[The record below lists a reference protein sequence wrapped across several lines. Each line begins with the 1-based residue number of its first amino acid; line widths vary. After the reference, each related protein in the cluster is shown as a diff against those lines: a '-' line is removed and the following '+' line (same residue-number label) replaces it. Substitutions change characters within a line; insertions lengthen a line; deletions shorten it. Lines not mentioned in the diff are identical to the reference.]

1 MPLLPTHTSG
11 STVSASSDLATMT
24 TLFGE
29 NVTLSST
36 PLASIPTRTPQPSI
50 TPPITNNAFA
60 QSLHV
65 VNPRESIS
73 TLNSYSV
80 PSGSTRSSPKLDPY
94 RPALRHHH
102 WSSISGTSTDSEN
115 LSSKGD
121 PDPIW
126 MPVVARISTHVLRL
140 EREFYYNQAIVK
152 DADPECEH
160 TVRPLEIFKL
170 PTTPGDT
177 RPIVVCVYEAP
188 GKNYLREVLDMGPA
202 FYGLNNHRMSV
213 ADGTP
218 GERIPLQAFLDFAV
232 GAAETLEL
240 LHHGANSVHGE
251 VRSDTFHWNRETG
264 AVKLANV
271 GNGPRAFENLLS
283 SEGWA
288 NLSREIGVKNK
299 LHFIAPEQTGRLPAE
314 PDSRTDIYSLGVLF
328 WTLLTGQPAFDA
340 ETPID
345 IVQRV
350 LTHRLPLVTAI
361 RMDVPDAIAH
371 IIAKM
376 TQKQMDERYHSM
388 SGLRYDLVQIQK
400 YLGEGDQ
407 EKIKNYK
414 VGQRDVSSFFILP
427 TKQFGRHAETE
438 RITKIIDKAQKRHS
452 ASSARPS
459 PSQHGLLSAGS
470 NSSVSDSRM
479 DGAEE
484 APGSD
489 DSSSFGFR
497 ESRSNST
504 TIGLDGAYTPGYS
517 SKPNLNLLGKR
528 TRGIADPRIAPLDVL
543 SDRDSN
549 FSGGLQPATDILP
562 GMMNRRRNSHKYKRR
577 SKTEVISILGPAGV
591 GKTALIKA
599 VQPVIRRHGY
609 FALGRFD
616 RARPSPFEPLIKV
629 MASLFRQIFS
639 EKDVNT
645 PYHEHLRA
653 HVTPFWPILHSMLDL
668 PSTLL
673 DVTVLSK
680 KLLVKTDTA
689 NQSINTE
696 VPTIDSNGPKTH
708 VIPPHQGTWDANDF
722 LRGPANTKSIRL
734 INTYMD
740 VLRTIC
746 TGKLICV
753 CLDDLQYADGES
765 IELLMHIIRAKV
777 PVVLM
782 LSSRVEDGNIP
793 EPMVKLLDLDST
805 NKIELANLREKH
817 VFEYVAA
824 TMSQPVETV
833 LPLAAVVYA
842 KSEGNPFLVK
852 DILQTCY
859 QRNCLWYDWK
869 ESGWQFD
876 LDKIFNE
883 FSSEGCT
890 DNGYLTRRLQELPPA
905 ARSILAWAS
914 LIGTTFSF
922 KLIQSI
928 VTGDFFY
935 SSGRDQT
942 HDATCPKRAKLI
954 NLSETDCINALQQLV
969 NMYIINPG
977 ETDDE
982 FRFAHGRYLKAANEM
997 RECQNTTKMHFIIAQ
1012 AMMTY
1017 LSQCKYNLYPLARHI
1032 CLSADIVK
1040 ERIPTRM
1047 RYRDVLWRGAQKAIE
1062 TGAKPTGLWY
1072 YKTALQLLQDD
1083 KWNTDNPDVFYDET
1097 LQLHVNTAEIMYL
1110 QGEEAAALE
1119 LLNETFSHARCS
1131 ADKTRSYILKGRVL
1145 ASQGNFM
1152 DAFVSQR
1159 ECLAGLGLPLPEVTW
1174 EECDAEF
1181 KKLELRL
1188 QQLDKEALLT
1198 APLSEDKTV
1207 IALGTVLSE
1216 ALGALYW
1223 SNALLWYQLV
1233 IAFVNTIL
1241 DRGVFIQAG
1250 VGFTMLGAAAI
1261 GRFKDIELGLSY
1273 GDLAQEFYTMFDD
1286 AWTRGRG
1293 WTLYTL
1299 FIGHYQTPVRNL
1311 LPILDS
1317 ALEYSLS
1324 SGDKFVSI
1332 LNVGS
1337 MALSRFWAGQD
1348 LGEVEA
1354 FCNYGPEEF
1363 DDWAKDRRGG
1373 TLLIVIRQVA
1383 RALQGKTIAADA
1395 ATLLDDEDHRT
1406 ELWLDECGKYA
1417 ANAQRSRDI
1426 YHAMSLVAYHLMGY
1440 HEYVVKK
1447 GRELLAGSLDE
1458 LWSNRPTCG
1467 TRFYL
1472 GLSLI
1477 ALAKE
1482 KPEEERGPYIE
1493 EAREMKRFIDDWG
1506 KVNDVNYFAWS
1517 RILESAI
1524 SDITQVYYHVTSNL
1538 EMAIDHCQVHGFAME
1553 EALAMEMQ
1561 ADFLLMRGAKRA
1573 GKVMIQEAIAA
1584 WNRINAAGKARQL
1597 QEKHEWLI
1605 KTATTSRTM
1614 DATTQT
1620 QDLHAL
1626 TVGEDAQIQNKR
1638 EYTNQW
1644 VQPKAA
1650 VATQT
1655 PQDVPGL
1662 GLDILDLT
1670 SILEFSRV
1678 ISSELQINNLLSK
1691 MISVILESVGGQ
1703 AEFCA
1708 IVIDSEDQGWCV
1720 AASADHETGV
1730 KTYPDGIPFSEVDD
1744 QAAQQITH
1752 YLLRTKETVFVH
1764 NVLED
1769 DRFSNVG
1776 DAYLARNPH
1785 GRSIIAIPIIQADHL
1800 MGVIHLE
1807 GRPNA
1812 FTQRNMIVLNLLTN
1826 QVAISLGNALLY
1838 RKVRKVSASNASM
1851 VESQKRALVA
1861 AREAEAKAKKAEA
1874 EAMHNVKL
1882 KEEAAKAKSIFLA
1895 NVSHEL
1901 RTPLNG
1907 VIGMSELLKGTPLS
1921 KEQEQY
1927 ADSIRVCADT
1937 LLTVINDILDFS
1949 KLEAGKMQ
1957 MFTVPLNLKETITEV
1972 VRALAYTNQ
1981 EHGLKTVEDLQIDD
1995 NLVLGDPVRLHQ
2007 IFMNLLSNAYK
2018 FTPKGSVTVRARKN
2032 AETRDKVKITC
2043 SVADTGIGITQ
2054 EQLTRLFQP
2063 FSQADSSTARSYG
2076 GSGLGL
2082 SICKAMIENVLGGKI
2097 WIESTP
2103 GVGTTVSFTLTFQKA
2118 PKNSS
2123 VPNEIQISAKD
2134 PDPMAN
2140 WSQSASPE
2148 TEQKTY
2154 SFCDLSKVPREEL
2167 RVCIAEDNQIN
2178 RKIAI
2183 SFVNRLGLKC
2193 EAYEDGKQAYEALQ
2207 TKSREGKPFHLV
2219 LMDVQMPVLDGYEAT
2234 KAIRADADPNVSRV
2248 LIIAMTASAIRG
2260 DREKCLEA
2268 GMNDYLAKPVRQ
2280 TALKA
2285 MLDEYLHK
2293 SKGAAENFM
2302 KSSASKPA
2310 TVGGAN
2316 GAAEGGSKSGSSTP
2330 NRQDPP
2336 MSPIERPKLRRP
2348 FKRVMKK
2355 VEASVAEVSGETN
2368 NESKTTGAE
2377 NGEAATPSPP
2387 SGKRATDELGKITSD
2402 QVTPKPALEIGISTT
2417 NGHVNGEV
2425 NGTGHDTEAA
2435 PSFTLTERPANTDH
2449 TKAEPS

>member
-1 MPLLPTHTSG
+1 MNRHVYG
-11 STVSASSDLATMT
+11 
-24 TLFGE
+24 
-29 NVTLSST
+29 
-36 PLASIPTRTPQPSI
+36 I
-50 TPPITNNAFA
+50 
-60 QSLHV
+60 LHNPEII
-65 VNPRESIS
+65 NPRASVS
-73 TLNSYSV
+73 TLTSLSAL
-80 PSGSTRSSPKLDPY
+80 SGSTRSSPKLDPH
-94 RPALRHHH
+94 RPSLRHHH
-102 WSSISGTSTDSEN
+102 WSSISGASTDSEN

-126 MPVVARISTHVLRL
+126 LPVVARISTHVLRL
-140 EREFYYNQAIVK
+140 EREFHYNQAIMK
-152 DADPECEH
+152 DADPDCEH
-160 TVRPLEIFKL
+160 TIRPIEIFKM
-170 PTTPGDT
+170 PSTPGD
-177 RPIVVCVYEAP
+177 PEPMIVCVYEAP
-188 GKNYLREVLDMGPA
+188 GKNYLREILDFGPA
-202 FYGLNNHRMSV
+202 FYGLNSHRMSTT
-213 ADGTP
+213 DGTP
-218 GERIPLQAFLDFAV
+218 GERIPLQVFLDFAV
-232 GAAETLEL
+232 GASESLEL
-240 LHHGANSVHGE
+240 LHHGVKTVHGE
-251 VRSDTFHWNRETG
+251 IRGDTFHWNRETN
-264 AVKLANV
+264 AVKLANG

-288 NLSREIGVKNK
+288 TLSREIGVKNK
-299 LHFIAPEQTGRLPAE
+299 LQFIAPEQTGRLPAE

-340 ETPID
+340 DTPID

-350 LTHRLPLVTAI
+350 LTHRLPMVTAI
-361 RMDVPDAIAH
+361 RIDIPDVISH

-376 TQKQMDERYHSM
+376 TQKQMDERYHSV
-388 SGLRYDLVQIQK
+388 SGLKYDLLQIQK
-400 YLGEGDQ
+400 FLGEGDQ
-407 EKIKNYK
+407 DKIKSYK

-438 RITKIIDKAQKRHS
+438 RITKIIDKAHKRQ
-452 ASSARPS
+452 SSSGTRHTT
-459 PSQHGLLSAGS
+459 SQHGLLSAAS
-470 NSSVSDSRM
+470 NSSVSDSRA
-479 DGAEE
+479 DGVDEGL
-484 APGSD
+484 GSD
-489 DSSSFGFR
+489 SSSSFGFR

-504 TIGLDGAYTPGYS
+504 TLGIEGPMYTPSFGN
-517 SKPNLNLLGKR
+517 KPNLYGKR
-528 TRGIADPRIAPLDVL
+528 GRGITDSRGTPLDVL

-549 FSGGLQPATDILP
+549 LSGGLPTPSDSLP

-577 SKTEVISILGPAGV
+577 TKTDVITILGPSGV

-599 VQPVIRRHGY
+599 VQPVVRRHGY
-609 FALGRFD
+609 FALSRFD

-668 PSTLL
+668 PPTLL

-680 KLLVKTDTA
+680 KLLLKNDGTT
-689 NQSINTE
+689 QSVNTE
-696 VPTIDSNGPKTH
+696 VPTIDSTPKPAPG
-708 VIPPHQGTWDANDF
+708 VPHQGAWDANDF

-746 TGKLICV
+746 TGKLICL
-753 CLDDLQYADGES
+753 CLDDLQSADGES
-765 IELLMHIIRAKV
+765 VDLLMHIIKAKV

-782 LSSRVEDGNIP
+782 LTSRVDDGEIP
-793 EPMVKLLDLDST
+793 EPTAKILELDSA

-824 TMSQPVETV
+824 TMSQSVETV
-833 LPLAAVVYA
+833 LPLAAVVNA

-869 ESGWQFD
+869 ASGWQFD

-883 FSSEGCT
+883 FSTEGCT
-890 DNGYLTRRLQELPPA
+890 DSEYMSRRLQELPPA

-914 LIGTTFSF
+914 LIGTNFSY
-922 KLIQSI
+922 KLIQTI
-928 VTGDFFY
+928 ITGDFFY
-935 SSGRDQT
+935 SSGRDQA
-942 HDATCPKRAKLI
+942 HDATCPKRAKLF
-954 NLSETDCINALQQLV
+954 NLSETDCINGLQQLV
-969 NMYIINPG
+969 NLYILTPG

-982 FRFAHGRYLKAANEM
+982 FRFSHTRYLKAANEM

-1012 AMMTY
+1012 VMMTY

-1032 CLSADIVK
+1032 CLSADLVK
-1040 ERIPTRM
+1040 ERIPSRM

-1072 YKTALQLLQDD
+1072 YKTAVKLLQDD

-1097 LQLHVNTAEIMYL
+1097 LQLYVNSAEIMHVS
-1110 QGEEAAALE
+1110 GEPEEALTF
-1119 LLNETFSHARCS
+1119 LNETFTNARCS
-1131 ADKTRSYILKGRVL
+1131 ADKTRSYILKGRIL
-1145 ASQGNFM
+1145 ASQGKFL
-1152 DAFVSQR
+1152 DAFGVQKQ
-1159 ECLAGLGLPLPEVTW
+1159 CLEELGLSLPPLTW
-1174 EECDAEF
+1174 EEGDVEF
-1181 KKLELRL
+1181 KKLESRLR
-1188 QQLDKEALLT
+1188 QLDKEALLT
-1198 APLSEDKTV
+1198 SPLSEDKTV

-1233 IAFVNTIL
+1233 IAYVNTVL
-1241 DRGVFIQAG
+1241 DRGVFVQAG
-1250 VGFTMLGAAAI
+1250 LGFTMLGAAAI

-1273 GDLAQEFYTMFDD
+1273 GDIAHEFYTIFEDS
-1286 AWTRGRG
+1286 WTRGRG
-1293 WTLYTL
+1293 WTLFTL
-1299 FIGHYQTPVRNL
+1299 FVGHFQTPVRNL
-1311 LPILDS
+1311 LPVLDN

-1324 SGDKFVSI
+1324 SGDRFVSI
-1332 LNVGS
+1332 LNIGV

-1348 LGEVEA
+1348 LAEVEA
-1354 FCNYGPEEF
+1354 FCTYGPEEF
-1363 DDWAKDRRGG
+1363 EDWEKDRRGG
-1373 TLLIVIRQVA
+1373 TLLVATRQIA
-1383 RALQGKTIAADA
+1383 RALQGKTIAEDLK
-1395 ATLLDDEDHRT
+1395 TLLDDSEHTRDT
-1406 ELWLDECGKYA
+1406 WLAECEKYA

-1426 YHAMSLVAYHLMGY
+1426 YHAMSLVAYSLMGY
-1440 HEYVVKK
+1440 HEYVVEL
-1447 GRELLAGSLDE
+1447 GRQLLQSTLDE
-1458 LWSNRPTCG
+1458 LWSNRPACG
-1467 TRFYL
+1467 VRFYV

-1477 ALAKE
+1477 AVAKE
-1482 KPEEERGPYIE
+1482 KPKEERGPYIE
-1493 EAREMKRFIDDWG
+1493 EAKEMKKFIDHWG
-1506 KVNDVNYFAWS
+1506 AVNDVNYFAWS
-1517 RILESAI
+1517 RILEAAI
-1524 SDITQVYYHVTSNL
+1524 SDITEVYYNVISSL
-1538 EMAIDHCQVHGFAME
+1538 EMAIDHCQVHGFALE
-1553 EALAMEMQ
+1553 EALAVEMQ
-1561 ADFLLMRGAKRA
+1561 AEFLLARGAKRA
-1573 GKVMIQEAIAA
+1573 GKVMVQEAVAA
-1584 WNRINAAGKARQL
+1584 WNRINAVGKARQL
-1597 QEKHEWLI
+1597 QDKHEWLI
-1605 KTATTSRTM
+1605 KTATTTRTM
-1614 DATTQT
+1614 DAVTQT
-1620 QDLHAL
+1620 EDLHAL
-1626 TVGEDAQIQNKR
+1626 TVNEEAQVQNKR
-1638 EYTNQW
+1638 DYTNQW
-1644 VQPKAA
+1644 VQPKAVGPA
-1650 VATQT
+1650 QT
-1655 PQDVPGL
+1655 SQDVPGL

-1678 ISSELQINNLLSK
+1678 ISSELQINSLLSK

-1752 YLLRTKETVFVH
+1752 YLLRTKETVFVQ

-1776 DAYLARNPH
+1776 DAYLARNPA

-1800 MGVIHLE
+1800 MGLIHLE

-1882 KEEAAKAKSIFLA
+1882 KEEAARAKSIFLA

-1921 KEQEQY
+1921 KDQEQY

-1981 EHGLKTVEDLQIDD
+1981 EHGLQTIEDLQIDD
-1995 NLVLGDPVRLHQ
+1995 GLVLGDPVRLHQ

-2032 AETRDKVKITC
+2032 AETRDRVKITC

-2054 EQLTRLFQP
+2054 EQLARLFQP

-2103 GVGTTVSFTLTFQKA
+2103 GAGTTVSFTLTFYKA

-2123 VPNEIQISAKD
+2123 VPNDMQISAKD

-2140 WSQSASPE
+2140 WSQATSPE
-2148 TEQKTY
+2148 TEQKTV
-2154 SFCDLSKVPREEL
+2154 SFCDLSKIAREDL

-2178 RKIAI
+2178 RKIAV
-2183 SFVNRLGLKC
+2183 SFVNKIGLKC
-2193 EAYEDGKQAYEALQ
+2193 EAYEDGKLAYDALRA
-2207 TKSREGKPFHLV
+2207 KSKEGKPFHLV

-2234 KAIRADADPNVSRV
+2234 KAIRADPDPNVNRV

-2285 MLDEYLHK
+2285 MLDEYLTKTTVAAAAAGSTTNGSETGSPGDEKVNGQADKGSEK
-2293 SKGAAENFM
+2293 SPTT
-2302 KSSASKPA
+2302 SP
-2310 TVGGAN
+2310 N
-2316 GAAEGGSKSGSSTP
+2316 GAESPSVAEK
-2330 NRQDPP
+2330 
-2336 MSPIERPKLRRP
+2336 PKARRP
-2348 FKRVMKK
+2348 FRRVMKK
-2355 VEASVAEVSGETN
+2355 VDSSIAEVPEDMHKN
-2368 NESKTTGAE
+2368 
-2377 NGEAATPSPP
+2377 SPP
-2387 SGKRATDELGKITSD
+2387 SGKRETDELGKISSENIS
-2402 QVTPKPALEIGISTT
+2402 PKPTLNLGIPAL
-2417 NGHVNGEV
+2417 NGHTDVDM
-2425 NGTGHDTEAA
+2425 NGTKESSEESVALSAATDDSGIPNGHA
-2435 PSFTLTERPANTDH
+2435 SGNT
-2449 TKAEPS
+2449 A

>member
-1 MPLLPTHTSG
+1 
-11 STVSASSDLATMT
+11 
-24 TLFGE
+24 
-29 NVTLSST
+29 
-36 PLASIPTRTPQPSI
+36 
-50 TPPITNNAFA
+50 
-60 QSLHV
+60 
-65 VNPRESIS
+65 
-73 TLNSYSV
+73 
-80 PSGSTRSSPKLDPY
+80 
-94 RPALRHHH
+94 
-102 WSSISGTSTDSEN
+102 
-115 LSSKGD
+115 
-121 PDPIW
+121 
-126 MPVVARISTHVLRL
+126 MPVVARISTHVIRL
-140 EREFYYNQAIVK
+140 EREFQYNQAIMK
-152 DADPECEH
+152 EADPECEH
-160 TVRPLEIFKL
+160 TIRPIEIFKL

-177 RPIVVCVYEAP
+177 HAMVVCVYEAP
-188 GKNYLREVLDMGPA
+188 GKNYLREILDFGPA
-202 FYGLNNHRMSV
+202 FYSINNHRPG

-218 GERIPLQAFLDFAV
+218 GEWIPLQVFLDFAV
-232 GAAETLEL
+232 GAAESLEI
-240 LHHGANSVHGE
+240 LHHGANCVHGE
-251 VRSDTFHWNRETG
+251 IRGDTFHWNRETN
-264 AVKLANV
+264 AVKLANG

-283 SEGWA
+283 SEGWST
-288 NLSREIGVKNK
+288 LSREIGVKNK
-299 LHFIAPEQTGRLPAE
+299 LQFIAPEQTGRLPAE

-328 WTLLTGQPAFDA
+328 WTLLTGQPAYDA

-345 IVQRV
+345 IVQKV
-350 LTHRLPLVTAI
+350 LTHRLPMVTAI
-361 RMDVPDAIAH
+361 RMDIPDAISH
-371 IIAKM
+371 IIARM
-376 TQKQMDERYHSM
+376 TQKQMDERYHSV
-388 SGLRYDLVQIQK
+388 SGLKYDLLQIQK
-400 YLGEGDQ
+400 FLGEGDQ

-427 TKQFGRHAETE
+427 TKQCGRHAEME
-438 RITKIIDKAQKRHS
+438 RITKIIDKAHKRQ
-452 ASSARPS
+452 SSSGTRHS
-459 PSQHGLLSAGS
+459 PSQHGLLSAAS
-470 NSSVSDSRM
+470 NSSISDSRA
-479 DGAEE
+479 DGLEE
-484 APGSD
+484 GVGSD
-489 DSSSFGFR
+489 SSSSFGFK

-504 TIGLDGAYTPGYS
+504 TLGLDGTGLNPAFG
-517 SKPNLNLLGKR
+517 SKTNLLAKR
-528 TRGIADPRIAPLDVL
+528 GRGIGDSRGTPLDVL
-543 SDRDSN
+543 SDRDSS
-549 FSGGLQPATDILP
+549 FSGGLQPSADSLP
-562 GMMNRRRNSHKYKRR
+562 GMMSRRRNSHKYKRR
-577 SKTEVISILGPAGV
+577 TKTEVISILGPTGV
-591 GKTALIKA
+591 GKTALIRA
-599 VQPVIRRHGY
+599 IQPAIRRHGY
-609 FALGRFD
+609 FALSRFD
-616 RARPSPFEPLIKV
+616 KARPSPFEPLIKV
-629 MASLFRQIFS
+629 LASLFRQVFS

-653 HVTPFWPILHSMLDL
+653 HVTPFWPVLHSMLDL
-668 PSTLL
+668 PPTLL

-680 KLLVKTDTA
+680 KLLTKNDTA
-689 NQSINTE
+689 TQSIDTE
-696 VPTIDSNGPKTH
+696 VPTVESGPKGNQNVSSH
-708 VIPPHQGTWDANDF
+708 GTWDANDF

-746 TGKLICV
+746 TGKLICLG
-753 CLDDLQYADGES
+753 LDDLQYADGDS
-765 IELLMHIIRAKV
+765 IDLLMHIIKAKV
-777 PVVLM
+777 PVVLL
-782 LSSRVEDGNIP
+782 LSSRMEEGKIP
-793 EPMVKLLDLDST
+793 NSTAKILDLDST
-805 NKIELANLREKH
+805 NKIELGNLREKH

-824 TMSQPVETV
+824 TMSQSVETI

-859 QRNCLWYDWK
+859 QRNCLWYDWRD
-869 ESGWQFD
+869 SGWQFD

-890 DNGYLTRRLQELPPA
+890 DKEYLTRRLQDLPPA

-914 LIGTTFSF
+914 LIGTNFSF

-928 VTGDFFY
+928 MTGDYFY
-935 SSGRDQT
+935 STGRDQA
-942 HDATCPKRAKLI
+942 HDATCPKRAKLF
-954 NLSETDCINALQQLV
+954 NLSESDCISGLQQLV
-969 NMYIINPG
+969 NMYIVTPG

-982 FRFAHGRYLKAANEM
+982 FRFAHARYLKAANEL

-1012 AMMTY
+1012 TMMTY

-1032 CLSADIVK
+1032 CLSAEIVK
-1040 ERIPTRM
+1040 ERIPSRM
-1047 RYRDVLWRGAQKAIE
+1047 RYRDVLWRGAQNAIE
-1062 TGAKPTGLWY
+1062 TGAKATGLWY
-1072 YKTALQLLQDD
+1072 YKSALKLLQDD
-1083 KWNTDNPDVFYDET
+1083 KWNTDNSDVFYDET
-1097 LQLHVNTAEIMYL
+1097 LQLHVNTAEIMYT
-1110 QGEEAAALE
+1110 QGEVEGALE
-1119 LLNETFSHARCS
+1119 VLEETFKHARCS

-1145 ASQGNFM
+1145 ATQGKFF
-1152 DAFVSQR
+1152 DAFAAQR
-1159 ECLAGLGLPLPEVTW
+1159 ECLEGLGLSMQAMTW
-1174 EECDAEF
+1174 DECDIEF
-1181 KKLELRL
+1181 KKLEFRLRS
-1188 QQLDKEALLT
+1188 LDREELLSK
-1198 APLSEDKTV
+1198 PLSQDKTV

-1216 ALGALYW
+1216 ALGSLYW
-1223 SNALLWYQLV
+1223 SDALVWYQLIV
-1233 IAFVNTIL
+1233 AYVNILL
-1241 DRGVFIQAG
+1241 DRGVFVQAG
-1250 VGFTMLGAAAI
+1250 VGFAMLGAAAI

-1273 GDLAQEFYTMFDD
+1273 GDIAHEYFTMFEDS
-1286 AWTRGRG
+1286 WTRGRG

-1311 LPILDS
+1311 LPILDN

-1324 SGDKFVSI
+1324 SGDRFVSI
-1332 LNVGS
+1332 LNVGV

-1348 LGEVEA
+1348 LAEVEA

-1363 DDWAKDRRGG
+1363 EDWDKDRRGG
-1373 TLLIVIRQVA
+1373 TLIIATRQVS
-1383 RALQGKTIAADA
+1383 RALQGKTIHDDLH
-1395 ATLLDDEDHRT
+1395 TLLDDSDHT
-1406 ELWLDECGKYA
+1406 AETWLADCGKYA
-1417 ANAQRSRDI
+1417 ANPSRPRDI
-1426 YHAMSLVAYHLMGY
+1426 FLAVSLVAYHLMGY
-1440 HEYVVKK
+1440 HEYVIEV
-1447 GRELLAGSLDE
+1447 GRNLIATTLDE
-1458 LWSNRPTCG
+1458 LWSNRPAG
-1467 TRFYL
+1467 GVRFYL

-1477 ALAKE
+1477 AVAKE
-1482 KPEEERGPYIE
+1482 KPQEEQGPYIQ
-1493 EAREMKRFIDDWG
+1493 EAKEMKRFIDHWG
-1506 KVNDVNYFAWS
+1506 KANDVNYFAWS
-1517 RILESAI
+1517 HILQAAI
-1524 SDITQVYYHVTSNL
+1524 CDITKDYYDVVSNL
-1538 EMAIDHCQVHGFAME
+1538 EKAIDHCQVHGFALE
-1553 EALAMEMQ
+1553 EALGVEMQ
-1561 ADFLLMRGAKRA
+1561 AEFLLARGARRA

-1584 WNRINAAGKARQL
+1584 WNRINAAGKAKQL
-1597 QEKHEWLI
+1597 QDKHEWLI
-1605 KTATTSRTM
+1605 KTATTARTV

-1626 TVGEDAQIQNKR
+1626 SMTEDAQAQNKR
-1638 EYTNQW
+1638 EYTSQW

-1650 VATQT
+1650 VQTQT
-1655 PQDVPGL
+1655 SQDVPGL

-1703 AEFCA
+1703 ADFCA

-1752 YLLRTKETVFVH
+1752 YLLRTKETVFVQ

-1776 DAYLARNPH
+1776 DAYLARNPA
-1785 GRSIIAIPIIQADHL
+1785 GRSIIAIPIIQAERL

-1838 RKVRKVSASNASM
+1838 KKVRKVSASNASM
-1851 VESQKRALVA
+1851 VESQRRALAA

-1882 KEEAAKAKSIFLA
+1882 KEEAARAKSIFLA

-1921 KEQEQY
+1921 KDQEQY

-1957 MFTVPLNLKETITEV
+1957 MFAVPLNLKETITEV

-1981 EHGLKTVEDLQIDD
+1981 EHGLQTIEDLQIADG
-1995 NLVLGDPVRLHQ
+1995 LVLGDPVRLHQ

-2043 SVADTGIGITQ
+2043 SVTDTGIGITQ
-2054 EQLTRLFQP
+2054 DQLARLFQP

-2103 GVGTTVSFTLTFQKA
+2103 GSGTTVSFTLTFQKA

-2123 VPNEIQISAKD
+2123 VPNAIRISAKD

-2140 WSQSASPE
+2140 WSQATSPE
-2148 TEQKTY
+2148 TEQKIL
-2154 SFCDLSKVPREEL
+2154 SSCDLSKVPREDL

-2183 SFVNRLGLKC
+2183 SFVNKLGLKC

-2207 TKSREGKPFHLV
+2207 TKSKEGKPFHLV

-2234 KAIRADADPNVSRV
+2234 KAIRADPDPNVNRV

-2285 MLDEYLHK
+2285 MLDEYL
-2293 SKGAAENFM
+2293 SKTTATSAATTTTKGPDSPTSPGEKVDGFSVNGAEN
-2302 KSSASKPA
+2302 PPT
-2310 TVGGAN
+2310 TVTNGAN
-2316 GAAEGGSKSGSSTP
+2316 
-2330 NRQDPP
+2330 
-2336 MSPIERPKLRRP
+2336 SPSPADKPKVRRP
-2348 FKRVMKK
+2348 FRRVMKK
-2355 VEASVAEVSGETN
+2355 VEAGFGEVSDEPKRA
-2368 NESKTTGAE
+2368 S
-2377 NGEAATPSPP
+2377 SPP
-2387 SGKRATDELGKITSD
+2387 SGKRETDELGKVSTD
-2402 QVTPKPALEIGISTT
+2402 QRPPQDMPKLGLSAVYGHFNGESNGEEQKSEETGKSALSPESTT
-2417 NGHVNGEV
+2417 TANGHT
-2425 NGTGHDTEAA
+2425 TGCG
-2435 PSFTLTERPANTDH
+2435 
-2449 TKAEPS
+2449 